1 MYFLSPDLALFNER
15 PRIAATGTI
24 MRSKIRNQT
33 PQGLIGRIGVRG
45 RAWNA
50 FTLIELLVVI
60 AIIAI
65 LAALLLPALAQ
76 AKAKAWSMSCINN
89 VKQLE
94 VCWHL
99 YAVDYNDVLPPNN
112 SIAIISSGP
121 AVNAVSW
128 CTNYV
133 FDEDPGGLV
142 NGLLFQYNSSLAIY
156 HCPADRSTITTLAGV
171 KLSKLRWRSYNM
183 SLCINGLRE
192 LDPYSWYTPSFRKY
206 TEIRNPNPASLF
218 VFLDVH
224 EDEIFDA
231 TFGMP
236 NQQYFGGSAVWWDLP
251 ANRHSQGCNLSFAD
265 GHAEHWKWKVPKVY
279 SGMLPQSVPPEELPD
294 FQRLQAGYL
303 QHW

>member
-156 HCPADRSTITTLAGV
+156 HCPA
-171 KLSKLRWRSYNM
+171 
-183 SLCINGLRE
+183 
-192 LDPYSWYTPSFRKY
+192 
-206 TEIRNPNPASLF
+206 
-218 VFLDVH
+218 
-224 EDEIFDA
+224 
-231 TFGMP
+231 
-236 NQQYFGGSAVWWDLP
+236 
-251 ANRHSQGCNLSFAD
+251 
-265 GHAEHWKWKVPKVY
+265 
-279 SGMLPQSVPPEELPD
+279 
-294 FQRLQAGYL
+294 
-303 QHW
+303 